1 MKDFVVAF
9 VTLFVA
15 VDAIGILPLFI
26 SLTEDLAPRERRRII
41 VQSLVTATVVA
52 IVFVFFARKVFDLIG
67 IHDYDFMVAGGVLL
81 FAIATLNLVSGRKFA
96 RQVETVGAVPIG
108 VPLIVGP
115 AVLTSSLILA
125 EVAGMAP
132 TLAAIVLNIA
142 IAGAVFLSADLFTRL
157 LGQAVLSSSLILVDV
172 AGIAPTLTAI
182 ILNIAI
188 AGAVFLAADLFTRL
202 LGQAGS
208 RAVSKVAS
216 LIMAAFGVMMIR
228 QGIDAIILAGLAAS
242 ASGHPT

>member
-1 MKDFVVAF
+1 VKDFVVAF

-26 SLTEDLAPRERRRII
+26 TLTEDVAPRERQRII

-67 IHDYDFMVAGGVLL
+67 IHVYDFMVAGGVLL
-81 FAIATLNLVSGRKFA
+81 FAIALLDLVSGRKFA
-96 RQVETVGAVPIG
+96 RQVETVGAVPLGI
-108 VPLIVGP
+108 PLIVGP
-115 AVLTSSLILA
+115 AVLT
-125 EVAGMAP
+125 
-132 TLAAIVLNIA
+132 
-142 IAGAVFLSADLFTRL
+142 
-157 LGQAVLSSSLILVDV
+157 SSLILVDV

-182 ILNIAI
+182 VLNIAI
-188 AGAVFLAADLFTRL
+188 AGIVFLAADLFTRF

-216 LIMAAFGVMMIR
+216 LIIAAFGVMMIR
-228 QGIDAIILAGLAAS
+228 RGIVAILAGLAA
-242 ASGHPT
+242 ATSGPAG

>member
-15 VDAIGILPLFI
+15 VDALAILPLFVT
-26 SLTEDLAPRERRRII
+26 LTEDLSPRERRRII

-67 IHDYDFMVAGGVLL
+67 IHVYDFMVAGGVLL
-81 FAIATLNLVSGRKFA
+81 FAIATLDLVSGRKFA
-96 RQVETVGAVPIG
+96 RQVETVGAVPLGI
-108 VPLIVGP
+108 PLIVGP

-125 EVAGMAP
+125 DVAGLAP
-132 TLAAIVLNIA
+132 TLTAIVLNIA
-142 IAGAVFLSADLFTRL
+142 IAGAVFL
-157 LGQAVLSSSLILVDV
+157 G
-172 AGIAPTLTAI
+172 
-182 ILNIAI
+182 
-188 AGAVFLAADLFTRL
+188 ADLFTRL

-216 LIMAAFGVMMIR
+216 LIMAAFAVMMIR
-228 QGIDAIILAGLAAS
+228 RGIDAIILAGLAAATSGS
-242 ASGHPT
+242 AG

>member
-1 MKDFVVAF
+1 VQNFVVAF

-26 SLTEDLAPRERRRII
+26 TLTEDVAPRERQRII

-67 IHDYDFMVAGGVLL
+67 IHVYDFMVAGGVLL
-81 FAIATLNLVSGRKFA
+81 FAIALLDLVSGRKFA
-96 RQVETVGAVPIG
+96 RQVETVGAVPLGI
-108 VPLIVGP
+108 PLIVGP
-115 AVLTSSLILA
+115 AVLT
-125 EVAGMAP
+125 
-132 TLAAIVLNIA
+132 
-142 IAGAVFLSADLFTRL
+142 
-157 LGQAVLSSSLILVDV
+157 SSLILVDV

-182 ILNIAI
+182 VLNIAI
-188 AGAVFLAADLFTRL
+188 AGIVFLAADLFTRF

-216 LIMAAFGVMMIR
+216 LIIAAFGVMMIR
-228 QGIDAIILAGLAAS
+228 RGIVAILAGLAA
-242 ASGHPT
+242 ATSGPAG

>member
-108 VPLIVGP
+108 IPLIVGP
-115 AVLTSSLILA
+115 
-125 EVAGMAP
+125 
-132 TLAAIVLNIA
+132 
-142 IAGAVFLSADLFTRL
+142 
-157 LGQAVLSSSLILVDV
+157 AVLSSSLILVDV

>member
-1 MKDFVVAF
+1 VKDFVVAF

-15 VDAIGILPLFI
+15 VDALAILPLFVT
-26 SLTEDLAPRERRRII
+26 LTEDLSPRERRRII

-67 IHDYDFMVAGGVLL
+67 IHVYDFMVAGGVLL
-81 FAIATLNLVSGRKFA
+81 FAIALLDLVSGRKFA

-125 EVAGMAP
+125 EVAG
-132 TLAAIVLNIA
+132 
-142 IAGAVFLSADLFTRL
+142 
-157 LGQAVLSSSLILVDV
+157 
-172 AGIAPTLTAI
+172 IAPTLVAI
-182 ILNIAI
+182 VLNIAI

-216 LIMAAFGVMMIR
+216 LIIAAFAVMMIR
-228 QGIDAIILAGLAAS
+228 RGIVAILAGLAAAPPGS
-242 ASGHPT
+242 AG

>member
-26 SLTEDLAPRERRRII
+26 TLTEDVAPRERQRII

-67 IHDYDFMVAGGVLL
+67 IHVYDFMVAGGVLL
-81 FAIATLNLVSGRKFA
+81 FAIALLDLVSGRKFA
-96 RQVETVGAVPIG
+96 RQVETVGAVPLGI
-108 VPLIVGP
+108 PLIVGP
-115 AVLTSSLILA
+115 AVLT
-125 EVAGMAP
+125 
-132 TLAAIVLNIA
+132 
-142 IAGAVFLSADLFTRL
+142 
-157 LGQAVLSSSLILVDV
+157 SSLILVDV

-182 ILNIAI
+182 VLNIAI
-188 AGAVFLAADLFTRL
+188 AGIVFLAADLFTRF

-216 LIMAAFGVMMIR
+216 LIIAAFGVMMIR
-228 QGIDAIILAGLAAS
+228 RGIVAILAGLAA
-242 ASGHPT
+242 ATSGPAG

>member
-1 MKDFVVAF
+1 VKDFVVAF

-26 SLTEDLAPRERRRII
+26 TLTEDVAPRERQRII

-52 IVFVFFARKVFDLIG
+52 IVFVFFARTVFDVIG
-67 IHDYDFMVAGGVLL
+67 IHDYDFMVAGGALL
-81 FAIATLNLVSGRKFA
+81 FAIATLDMVSGRKFA

-108 VPLIVGP
+108 IPLVVGP

-125 EVAGMAP
+125 DVAGLAP
-132 TLAAIVLNIA
+132 TLAAIV
-142 IAGAVFLSADLFTRL
+142 
-157 LGQAVLSSSLILVDV
+157 
-172 AGIAPTLTAI
+172 
-182 ILNIAI
+182 LNIAI

-216 LIMAAFGVMMIR
+216 LILAAFAVMMIR
-228 QGIDAIILAGLAAS
+228 RGIVAIILAGLAAAPPS
-242 ASGHPT
+242 AG

>member
-1 MKDFVVAF
+1 VKDFVVAF

-15 VDAIGILPLFI
+15 VDALAILPLFVT
-26 SLTEDLAPRERRRII
+26 LTEDLSPRERRRII

-67 IHDYDFMVAGGVLL
+67 IRIYDFMVAGGVLL
-81 FAIATLNLVSGRKFA
+81 FAIALVDLVSGRKFA

-108 VPLIVGP
+108 IPLIVGP

-125 EVAGMAP
+125 DVAGIAP

-142 IAGAVFLSADLFTRL
+142 IAGAVFL
-157 LGQAVLSSSLILVDV
+157 
-172 AGIAPTLTAI
+172 
-182 ILNIAI
+182 
-188 AGAVFLAADLFTRL
+188 AADLLTRL

-216 LIMAAFGVMMIR
+216 LILAAFAVMMIR
-228 QGIDAIILAGLAAS
+228 RGIDAIILAGLAAAAPGS
-242 ASGHPT
+242 AG

>member
-1 MKDFVVAF
+1 VKDFVVAF

-15 VDAIGILPLFI
+15 VDALAILPLFVT
-26 SLTEDLAPRERRRII
+26 LTEDLAPRERRRII
-41 VQSLVTATVVA
+41 IQSLVTATVVA
-52 IVFVFFARKVFDLIG
+52 IAFVFFARKVFDLIG
-67 IHDYDFMVAGGVLL
+67 IHVYDFMVAGGVLL
-81 FAIATLNLVSGRKFA
+81 FAIAMLDLVSGRKFA

-125 EVAGMAP
+125 DVAGMAP
-132 TLAAIVLNIA
+132 TLAAIV
-142 IAGAVFLSADLFTRL
+142 
-157 LGQAVLSSSLILVDV
+157 
-172 AGIAPTLTAI
+172 
-182 ILNIAI
+182 LNIAI

-228 QGIDAIILAGLAAS
+228 KGIVAIILAGLAAATPGS
-242 ASGHPT
+242 AG

>member
-1 MKDFVVAF
+1 VKDFVVAF

-15 VDAIGILPLFI
+15 VDAVGILPLFI
-26 SLTEDLAPRERRRII
+26 GLTEDLAPRERRRII

-67 IHDYDFMVAGGVLL
+67 IHVYDFMVAGGVLL
-81 FAIATLNLVSGRKFA
+81 FAIALLDLVSGRKFA

-108 VPLIVGP
+108 IPLIVGP

-125 EVAGMAP
+125 DVAGIAP

-157 LGQAVLSSSLILVDV
+157 LGQ
-172 AGIAPTLTAI
+172 G
-182 ILNIAI
+182 
-188 AGAVFLAADLFTRL
+188 
-202 LGQAGS
+202 GS

-216 LIMAAFGVMMIR
+216 LILAAFGVMMIR
-228 QGIDAIILAGLAAS
+228 RGIVAILAGLAA
-242 ASGHPT
+242 APTGSGG

>member
-1 MKDFVVAF
+1 VKDFVVAF

-108 VPLIVGP
+108 IPLIVGP
-115 AVLTSSLILA
+115 
-125 EVAGMAP
+125 
-132 TLAAIVLNIA
+132 
-142 IAGAVFLSADLFTRL
+142 
-157 LGQAVLSSSLILVDV
+157 AVLSSSLILVDV